1 MKNKTK
7 DTSTILFLSALIML
21 VSFGGKKA
29 ELKGIIEEENGVTV
43 VKNPREP
50 MYSENVISLK
60 KELSIGDVEGK
71 KEYIFFQKRNIA
83 VDDEENI
90 YVLDRKEFHIK
101 V

>member
-7 DTSTILFLSALIML
+7 FASIVLFFSVSIMH
-21 VSFGGKKA
+21 VSFKSQKV

>member
-21 VSFGGKKA
+21 VSFGGQKA

-90 YVLDRKEFHIK
+90 
-101 V
+101 

>member
-1 MKNKTK
+1 
-7 DTSTILFLSALIML
+7 
-21 VSFGGKKA
+21 
-29 ELKGIIEEENGVTV
+29 
-43 VKNPREP
+43 

-90 YVLDRKEFHIK
+90 YVLDKKEFHIK